1 MIKNKLFSRILFLA
15 FVFSFLNSYIAFLF
29 VKQYESQ
36 YDTYSY
42 VKSNSIE
49 DLYLKLKQ
57 NSFLSDKTNKDC
69 SNILVDR
76 QSQIVNT
83 FVVTKQVGTNVIAIK
98 VSSNDKSKNELC
110 LNSLLEDIIEFNK
123 KADILRSRSL
133 EATKNFIISSK
144 ISISLQ
150 SVLPLRELFSPEIES
165 TFSRPYSVKNDINEF
180 FVIFLTFILSFIAF
194 IYIYYLSKKIEKKI
208 AKIVSDLF

>member
-42 VKSNSIE
+42 VKSNSTE

-69 SNILVDR
+69 SNILFDR

-83 FVVTKQVGTNVIAIK
+83 FVVTKQVGTNIIAIK

-123 KADILRSRSL
+123 KVDILRSRSL

-165 TFSRPYSVKNDINEF
+165 TFSRPYSVKNDIN
-180 FVIFLTFILSFIAF
+180 
-194 IYIYYLSKKIEKKI
+194 
-208 AKIVSDLF
+208 